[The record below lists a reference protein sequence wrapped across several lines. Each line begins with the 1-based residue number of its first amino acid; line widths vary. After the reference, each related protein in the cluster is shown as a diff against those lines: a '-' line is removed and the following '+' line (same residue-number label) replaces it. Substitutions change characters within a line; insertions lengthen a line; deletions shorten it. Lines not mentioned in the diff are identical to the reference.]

1 MNSDGFIRALGAI
14 VLGGGVGLVAYL
26 LFDALVG
33 GELAKLGGVFVAI
46 VSALS
51 FGWALS

>member
-1 MNSDGFIRALGAI
+1 MNPDRFIRALGAI
-14 VLGGGVGLVAYL
+14 VLGGGIGLIAYL